1 MTTTLRFVGDLPVWI
16 GLILALAVGVLSWR
30 YYRRESFELNGS
42 LKWILPMLRT
52 SAFVL
57 GVLILLGPVL
67 HHRRVIGNLGRVKIY
82 ADESQSMTQHDRQMT
97 FRRKLKIAHQFGWLD
112 EEELEAHHFDAF
124 DRLAELHS
132 QRQVTQPQELLQ
144 EIVDLR
150 GSLPI
155 SIEELLTTQLVE
167 PFKDV
172 SSGFTEEQQESFS
185 KTVDRVFKQYERDIL
200 SEVSSSPR
208 WTEAVGRFDVTSR
221 WQRVLEMLSPE
232 FVSELSG
239 YHDVE
244 IYSLEG
250 EEAHLFDSESDAGED
265 TFSVFT
271 DLITGVLSSQ
281 KEVIDAGEEHPS
293 TIKNVVVMLTDG
305 HHNSGPSPV
314 QTARVLGNQNTPV
327 YCIAVGAERP
337 ATDLAVLAVEYPDI
351 VFQKDTVHGVMS
363 VRDRVPAGTPFVA
376 QVRYDNE
383 VLWQKECVS
392 TNATE
397 QRIEFEVEIDALID
411 QLKSH
416 SRSEVVQHAIPLDL
430 EASVSVLPEES
441 ESGNNAC
448 TMRLAAITERKKV
461 LLLDGRA
468 RWETRY
474 VRNVFERDEQWDIDT
489 IIAGPGTSKETL
501 PRGDERGAFPIS
513 RDDLFA
519 YDLIIWGEI
528 DLELFEQSEREWLRD
543 YVETRGGGWI
553 FIDGNRGKFAPLVDS
568 ELGPLLPVD
577 WSDMPAEHVQTLRL
591 TDIGRQL
598 PALRLAADEEQNQNL
613 WLELPAP
620 RTPASVVALSGT
632 QVLAECVVNTTHVPY
647 MVSRQCGAGR
657 VLYLAS
663 DETWRWRY
671 KNADVWHQRFW
682 NQLAKYVMPPPFT
695 VSDEYVSIDTGPV
708 SYEFGEAVNVRIRLF
723 GLDGQP
729 AEQAIVD
736 ALVWKDDRVVGQI
749 SLTSDENLPGIYR
762 GQLGRLPHGS
772 YEVSVQA
779 AGFSASSLK
788 ARTEFSVLPIETS
801 EMTQTAVNHELLHQ
815 MATAS
820 GGMYL
825 PEEDFGNL
833 CALLE
838 PFSDGRIVE
847 SDTLIWQS
855 YWWFGAIVLLLTLEW
870 LLRKR
875 VGLL

>member
-1 MTTTLRFVGDLPVWI
+1 M
-16 GLILALAVGVLSWR
+16 
-30 YYRRESFELNGS
+30 
-42 LKWILPMLRT
+42 
-52 SAFVL
+52 
-57 GVLILLGPVL
+57 
-67 HHRRVIGNLGRVKIY
+67 
-82 ADESQSMTQHDRQMT
+82 
-97 FRRKLKIAHQFGWLD
+97 
-112 EEELEAHHFDAF
+112 
-124 DRLAELHS
+124 
-132 QRQVTQPQELLQ
+132 
-144 EIVDLR
+144 
-150 GSLPI
+150 
-155 SIEELLTTQLVE
+155 
-167 PFKDV
+167 
-172 SSGFTEEQQESFS
+172 
-185 KTVDRVFKQYERDIL
+185 
-200 SEVSSSPR
+200 
-208 WTEAVGRFDVTSR
+208 
-221 WQRVLEMLSPE
+221 
-232 FVSELSG
+232 
-239 YHDVE
+239 
-244 IYSLEG
+244 
-250 EEAHLFDSESDAGED
+250 
-265 TFSVFT
+265 
-271 DLITGVLSSQ
+271 
-281 KEVIDAGEEHPS
+281 
-293 TIKNVVVMLTDG
+293 
-305 HHNSGPSPV
+305 
-314 QTARVLGNQNTPV
+314 
-327 YCIAVGAERP
+327 
-337 ATDLAVLAVEYPDI
+337 
-351 VFQKDTVHGVMS
+351 
-363 VRDRVPAGTPFVA
+363 
-376 QVRYDNE
+376 
-383 VLWQKECVS
+383 
-392 TNATE
+392 
-397 QRIEFEVEIDALID
+397 
-411 QLKSH
+411 
-416 SRSEVVQHAIPLDL
+416 
-430 EASVSVLPEES
+430 
-441 ESGNNAC
+441 
-448 TMRLAAITERKKV
+448 
-461 LLLDGRA
+461 
-468 RWETRY
+468 
-474 VRNVFERDEQWDIDT
+474 
-489 IIAGPGTSKETL
+489 
-501 PRGDERGAFPIS
+501 
-513 RDDLFA
+513 
-519 YDLIIWGEI
+519 
-528 DLELFEQSEREWLRD
+528 
-543 YVETRGGGWI
+543 
-553 FIDGNRGKFAPLVDS
+553 
-568 ELGPLLPVD
+568 
-577 WSDMPAEHVQTLRL
+577 
-591 TDIGRQL
+591 
-598 PALRLAADEEQNQNL
+598 AADEEQNQNL

-762 GQLGRLPHGS
+762 GQFGRLPHGS